1 MARALFISQNS
12 FYDISPLYD
21 NVEVKDIKSHLV
33 SAQDIDIQTLLGY
46 RLYNELQDSIIEQSL
61 TTDQQEL
68 LELIKPCLTWFAY
81 STALPFLLIKS
92 TNKSL
97 VTKNSDNS
105 QPVSMGDMIY
115 LKNEAQ
121 NRAEHYATL
130 VRDYLNHPDT
140 ISQNKFPSYQ
150 NQDSNQIEANKDS
163 QFVNYSWF
171 IPKNN

>member
-1 MARALFISQNS
+1 MARALFVSQNS

-33 SAQDIDIQTLLGY
+33 SAQDIEIQNLLGY
-46 RLYNELQDSIIEQSL
+46 KLYNELQNGIISVTL
-61 TTDQQEL
+61 TDNQKEL
-68 LELIKPCLTWFAY
+68 LELIKPCLVWYAY
-81 STALPFLLIKS
+81 STSLPFLLIKS

-105 QPVSMGDMIY
+105 QPVSMSDMIY
-115 LKNEAQ
+115 LKNEARD
-121 NRAEHYATL
+121 RAEFYATL
-130 VRDYLNHPDT
+130 VKDYLNNPDT

-150 NQDSNQIEANKDS
+150 NQDPNNIEANKDS